1 MLSPS
6 SSRKTHDEDR
16 FFPSAP
22 KNLAFFP
29 QLIPA
34 IFGAYSATCRTPLPQ
49 RAIAVASARHS
60 GQKRIKIA
68 AFAVSQRGGER
79 AWNLFLSLFVYFFRH
94 RQHDGKSK
102 SENGSF
108 PFVQSLH
115 SALSIANQMPPI
127 GPAPPLGGA
136 GGGRGRREREGPGD
150 RKRESSFWEGEFSA
164 AGEQPARAWEKPKLF
179 SPVILPATLGPFRGS
194 KPRASAPRRAI
205 RRGACDG
212 GDRTRKGGKDAERDS
227 AGGRTGFLRQFR
239 QKKQSVGSAPFLSSI
254 SSFRCSLAPPHPRAT
269 PRPSLKRTGRWPWR
283 PGCRRGRGP
292 W

>member
-1 MLSPS
+1 M
-6 SSRKTHDEDR
+6 
-16 FFPSAP
+16 
-22 KNLAFFP
+22 
-29 QLIPA
+29 
-34 IFGAYSATCRTPLPQ
+34 
-49 RAIAVASARHS
+49 
-60 GQKRIKIA
+60 
-68 AFAVSQRGGER
+68 SQRGGER
-79 AWNLFLSLFVYFFRH
+79 AWNLFLPLFVYFFRH

-136 GGGRGRREREGPGD
+136 GGGRGRREREGPGG

-227 AGGRTGFLRQFR
+227 AGGGQVFSDSFGKKSRALVPLKYLVVSLLSCTPPPPRDTTPLPQTHRTL
-239 QKKQSVGSAPFLSSI
+239 A
-254 SSFRCSLAPPHPRAT
+254 LAPWMSKRPRALVT
-269 PRPSLKRTGRWPWR
+269 TEAIVEWRRMESRRKRTEE
-283 PGCRRGRGP
+283 RGKEAV
-292 W
+292 